1 MLFKERLNNAI
12 QADYFYGRNTN
23 NFWCIL
29 PRVFGGENLKYSN
42 RETKVKYIKKKKIGI
57 TDLVRI
63 VPMAD
68 INNQDHVGKL
78 TIGFSDTVLNQFNL
92 EFNTS
97 EIIKLIDLNKKRLK
111 GVYLTRSTLNGI
123 NQIRDN

>member
-1 MLFKERLNNAI
+1 MPCEHRFINELIPDWELEYLFVGTFNPSWNINNAI

-68 INNQDHVGKL
+68 INNQDPLV
-78 TIGFSDTVLNQFNL
+78 N
-92 EFNTS
+92 
-97 EIIKLIDLNKKRLK
+97 
-111 GVYLTRSTLNGI
+111 
-123 NQIRDN
+123 